1 MIRTHRRD
9 VVEACISAAIAL
21 ALAMLVFGPLLAHL
35 AAGWAGGDMLSTY
48 ANADVWGG
56 FGYRVEQHY
65 GYPFGMNLNYFPGID
80 ITENVF
86 ASVVTGLVHEPF
98 VGVNLLVIVS
108 FPLAAALAYAAV
120 RMTGLRGPLA
130 IVLAVT
136 FSLIPYHWGRAL
148 GHTYLSTLYSMLTG
162 ALLVLIVGGGYLER
176 WYQQARQVQASPA
189 EPGAGAAEGHGRG
202 RAAARLVLIVVLVLV
217 TAWTGVYYAAFT
229 LILGLAAVIWR
240 VAMRARWTFIVLD
253 LLPFIGI
260 VIAAAIGF
268 LPSLLTRGDAPL
280 ASLGERTP
288 IESVTYAGNLAVAL
302 LPLPQSLLP
311 GLGAYNAAVVEAI
324 GAAPWGESTAITN
337 HGTWITSIAAV
348 VLIIGLIVR
357 SRGRLQPDDGLQ
369 PRVTLGFV
377 AYLTVVTLA
386 FFVPWGLNYLVAGTL
401 TAQIRGWNRL
411 LPFLLLF
418 FLLGAAAV
426 AASSRWSK
434 RPGFIVPICIV
445 VLGLVVVD
453 SVLPF
458 RTSYLDSVSQGAAS
472 SDAGRA
478 YAIAVN
484 DAIPGD
490 CGVLQLPYLP
500 YPEAGVIRG
509 LYDYE
514 HFWPA
519 LTNRGKSWSYGA
531 VRNTDASVWAAQL
544 PQTPSVEQIALLR
557 GAGFCAIHVDTRG
570 YLGEE
575 VPVVL
580 GDLTTKLGPPAATG
594 ADGNWQLF
602 AIPQAADAAQWTS
615 EVTDFFRQAMITA
628 DPATAGERMTML
640 DHSWW
645 WTVEGSS
652 DFTLTPINP
661 DAPLQVVTG
670 AVQAPPC
677 GPLPITVSVFAGKQ
691 AVSTTVVARP
701 DTATPFRVV
710 LTDPTSEP
718 AVVSVTAP
726 GPGCDVPGLPGKRHV
741 QVLDLLG
748 VGPAAMVSL
757 PRP

>member
-1 MIRTHRRD
+1 MPTHRRD
-9 VVEACISAAIAL
+9 VAEACVSAAL
-21 ALAMLVFGPLLAHL
+21 ALALSLLVLGPLLQHL
-35 AAGWAGGDMLSTY
+35 GSGWAGGDMLSTY

-56 FGYRVEQHY
+56 FGYRVEQHF

-80 ITENVF
+80 ITENLI
-86 ASVVTGLVHEPF
+86 ASVVTALVHEPF
-98 VGVNLLVIVS
+98 VGVNVLVLLS
-108 FPLAAALAYAAV
+108 FPLAAALGYVAV

-130 IVLAVT
+130 ITLAVA

-148 GHTYLSTLYSMLTG
+148 GHTYLSTLYSMVTG
-162 ALLVLIVGGGYLER
+162 AILVLIVGGGYLER
-176 WYQQARQVQASPA
+176 WYQEARQPRDIASGPDA
-189 EPGAGAAEGHGRG
+189 PSADPR
-202 RAAARLVLIVVLVLV
+202 RRRKAAARLILVVLLVFV

-229 LILGLAAVIWR
+229 LILGAAAVVWR
-240 VAMRARWTFIVLD
+240 VAMRARWTFILLD
-253 LLPFIGI
+253 LLPFVGI
-260 VIAAAIGF
+260 VVAAAIGF
-268 LPSLLTRGDAPL
+268 LPSLLALRGDAPL

-311 GLGAYNAAVVEAI
+311 GLGAYNSAVVEAI
-324 GAAPWGESTAITN
+324 SAAPWGESTAITN
-337 HGTWITSIAAV
+337 HGTWVTSLAAL

-357 SRGRLQPDDGLQ
+357 SRGLLRTDDGLQ

-377 AYLTVVTLA
+377 AYLTVVTLT

-426 AASSRWSK
+426 AAASRWS
-434 RPGFIVPICIV
+434 RRRWV
-445 VLGLVVVD
+445 VLAICAVTVGLVTAD

-458 RTSYLDSVSQGAAS
+458 RVPYRDSAAQGVAS
-472 SDAGRA
+472 SEAGRA
-478 YAIAVN
+478 YATAVN
-484 DAIPGD
+484 AAIPGD

-514 HFWPA
+514 HFWPS

-594 ADGNWQLF
+594 ADGTWQLF
-602 AIPQAADAAQWTS
+602 AIPRTADAAQWTS
-615 EVTDFFRQAMITA
+615 QVTDFFRQAMITA
-628 DPATAGERMTML
+628 DPATAGERVTLL
-640 DHSWW
+640 DHVWW
-645 WTVEGSS
+645 WTLEGSS
-652 DFTLTPINP
+652 DFTVTPINP
-661 DAPLQVVTG
+661 DAPLQVVSG

-677 GPLPITVSVFAGKQ
+677 GPLPVTISVFAGNQ
-691 AVSTTVVARP
+691 AVSSTVIARP
-701 DTATPFRVV
+701 DGSTPFSVT
-710 LTDPTSEP
+710 LPAPSGET

-726 GPGCDVPGLPGKRHV
+726 GPGCDVPGLAGTRHV
-741 QVLDLLG
+741 QVRDLLA
-748 VGPAAMVSL
+748 VGPAAMVAL
-757 PRP
+757 PRS